1 MELSKRWC
9 DNTTCP
15 DFGKVEAGNL
25 KAFSYVER
33 RYSLAG
39 PILPTIAE
47 GDRGGAPW

>member
-15 DFGKVEAGNL
+15 DFGKVGAGNL

-33 RYSLAG
+33 RYYWRDPPARL
-39 PILPTIAE
+39 E
-47 GDRGGAPW
+47 RR

>member
-1 MELSKRWC
+1 MNSPAFKRAMRN
-9 DNTTCP
+9 D
-15 DFGKVEAGNL
+15 
-25 KAFSYVER
+25 